1 MKKNYGNQ
9 FHEQHEEKPHIHP
22 MQQTDVQND
31 NTKSPVDRIYKK
43 GIIIGILS
51 AAICFLLIFE
61 MILIFSR
68 KGDDKSSSSTKQSQ
82 NTENKKKANSDK
94 KYIIA
99 IDNNFPPF
107 EFTDNDGSF
116 VGIDVDL
123 LEAIAEDQGFEYELK
138 PLNYDEALNAPESGQ
153 ADGVI
158 AVTITE
164 ERKLTFDFS
173 EPYYDIYQCIAVKA
187 DSTIM
192 GFEDLKGKKVGMLED
207 SFGSYNAR
215 EISTR
220 FGCDIISYQ
229 YDEDDKMYQDVL
241 DGKLAACLQEQPFMA
256 YEINQETKLKIVD
269 VYRDD
274 YYYSLALA
282 VLKGQNQELLDLFNA
297 GIKNIKTDGKYDAIV
312 EKYIQSN

>member
-9 FHEQHEEKPHIHP
+9 FHERHEEKPHIHP
-22 MQQTDVQND
+22 MQQTNVQND

-51 AAICFLLIFE
+51 ATICFLLIFE

-68 KGDDKSSSSTKQSQ
+68 KEDDKSSSSTKQSQ
-82 NTENKKKANSDK
+82 NTVNKKKANSNK
-94 KYIIA
+94 KFIIA
-99 IDNNFPPF
+99 IDNNYPPF

-116 VGIDVDL
+116 VRIDVDL
-123 LEAIAEDQGFEYELK
+123 LEAIAEDQGFEYELN

-173 EPYYDIYQCIAVKA
+173 EPYYDIFLCIAVKA

-192 GFEDLKGKKVGMLED
+192 GFEDLKGKKVGANED
-207 SFGSYNAR
+207 SYAGEIAAKYEFDTIYCGSN
-215 EISTR
+215 EL
-220 FGCDIISYQ
+220 DII
-229 YDEDDKMYQDVL
+229 YQDVL
-241 DGKLAACLQEQPFMA
+241 DGKLAACLQQQPFMA
-256 YEINQETKLKIVD
+256 YEISKGTKLKIVD

-274 YYYSLALA
+274 NYYSLALA

-297 GIKNIKTDGKYDAIV
+297 GLKNIKTNGKYDAIV
-312 EKYIQSN
+312 EKYIQSK